1 MHGQLS
7 AAASWYV
14 TSRYGQAHGS
24 FGRSGH
30 VGVRVTMSLACT
42 DMCLY
47 CALLPSVL
55 FFVSLLVQQTPRVQS
70 LWHPGSERPVYLTL
84 PAQRSSLLAMFNLL
98 VQKQP

>member
-1 MHGQLS
+1 MHGQVI

-47 CALLPSVL
+47 CALPPNVL
-55 FFVSLLVQQTPRVQS
+55 FFVSLLVQHSARIGLVHPVHSRLVVLPVGASATSCSPRHV
-70 LWHPGSERPVYLTL
+70 RRV
-84 PAQRSSLLAMFNLL
+84 AMA
-98 VQKQP
+98 